1 MKEKLNVIM
10 IPIKMN
16 GLIKLFLLFNLILI
30 VSCSSHNKLNQ
41 EIIKRNYHICDELY
55 NDYMYNDSI
64 KVDFDFWGSIHIDN
78 LSKTKN
84 HTIRKEF
91 KRRGIDNLKNL
102 TIDKLFLSFNS
113 TINNYKFFFFYDK
126 LSPTNDTVIYEKV
139 ILKDTINDIIVIEK
153 QKNDTKIT
161 ILVKGYEKNID
172 YTNNIIKGAFKRMN
186 IGSFDQNKLSYFKIY
201 QSFANGNH
209 NYLQAREKL
218 KTAPLKDEK
227 YKQFNSLKTE
237 FIATCNSFLSN
248 NPEYNSFLLNYEKK
262 KKSYFNETVKE
273 IYSNNDVFKNNK
285 VFDEINEIAKN
296 NSVIMLNEDHCY
308 PKHRL
313 FAMQLL
319 DVLKQNGY
327 SYLSLEAFS
336 IDKENNL
343 FPNYNNGFYT
353 SEPYFGH
360 FLRKAKELGFTILGH
375 ENQDDSMD
383 REMGQAKNIYKILQD
398 DPKAKIFVYV
408 GQSHLEKKR
417 RGEKWMAQHFSE
429 ISKVNPITIN
439 QVRIFAD
446 TDDEIVLI
454 PKNYFKND
462 SLIKSSADYFLINN
476 IKADLKKVY
485 PNSKFKSV
493 TLKSKEIK
501 NYKNEELLIEVFNF
515 YEYEK
520 LKSLTLPIVNLLSKP
535 KSNTI
540 KVDLPIGK
548 YIIKIKTA
556 ENKKILEKT
565 VQLTNE

>member
-1 MKEKLNVIM
+1 MIKFTSKCFRISSFLVMIIVIT
-10 IPIKMN
+10 
-16 GLIKLFLLFNLILI
+16 
-30 VSCSSHNKLNQ
+30 SCSNSKYLNQ
-41 EIIKRNYHICDELY
+41 DIIKRNYQID
-55 NDYMYNDSI
+55 DYFYNDSI
-64 KVDFDFWGSIHIDN
+64 KVAVDFYGQLENINLLKTKKSELKKELKSLDN
-78 LSKTKN
+78 LSV
-84 HTIRKEF
+84 
-91 KRRGIDNLKNL
+91 
-102 TIDKLFLSFNS
+102 DKLFFACNS
-113 TINNYKFFFFYDK
+113 KINDYKIYLFYDK
-126 LSPTNDTVIYEKV
+126 IEKNQDSITQV
-139 ILKDTINDIIVIEK
+139 SILKTNPNLRYSIIEK
-153 QKNDTKIT
+153 QKGNTKIT
-161 ILVKGYEKNID
+161 TFVKSKTSKKE
-172 YTNNIIKGAFKRMN
+172 YTLEVAKDIVSKIN
-186 IGSFDQNKLSYFKIY
+186 IGSFDESKLSYFKIY
-201 QSFANGNH
+201 QSYTSGSH

-227 YKQFNSLKTE
+227 YKQFNNIKFQ

-248 NPEYNSFLLNYEKK
+248 NPEYNSFILNYEKK

-273 IYSNNDVFKNNK
+273 IYSNSDVFKDNK
-285 VFDEINEIAKN
+285 VFDEISEIAKN
-296 NSVIMLNEDHCY
+296 NSVIMLNEDHYY

-327 SYLSLEAFS
+327 NYLSLEAFS

-375 ENQDDSMD
+375 ENQDDSID
-383 REMGQAKNIYKILQD
+383 REIGQAKNIYKILQD

-408 GQSHLEKKR
+408 GHGHLEKKR
-417 RGEKWMAQHFSE
+417 KGEKWMAQHFSE

-439 QVRIFAD
+439 QVRIFTD

-454 PKNYFKND
+454 PRKHLEKD
-462 SLIKSSADYFLINN
+462 SLLNSSADYFLINN
-476 IKADLKKVY
+476 IKVDLKKVY

-501 NYKNEELLIEVFNF
+501 NYKNEELLIEVFDF

-520 LKSLTLPIVNLLSKP
+520 LKSLTLPIINLLATP
-535 KSNTI
+535 KSTTI

-548 YIIKIKTA
+548 YYIKIKTV
-556 ENKKILEKT
+556 ENKKIFGE
-565 VQLTNE
+565 VISVE

>member
-1 MKEKLNVIM
+1 MDKFNSKWFQFSFCLVMFFVIA
-10 IPIKMN
+10 
-16 GLIKLFLLFNLILI
+16 
-30 VSCSSHNKLNQ
+30 SCSNSKYLNQ
-41 EIIKRNYHICDELY
+41 DIIKRNYQID
-55 NDYMYNDSI
+55 DYFYNDSI
-64 KVDFDFWGSIHIDN
+64 KVAVDFYGQLENINLLKTKKSELKKELKGLDN
-78 LSKTKN
+78 LSV
-84 HTIRKEF
+84 
-91 KRRGIDNLKNL
+91 
-102 TIDKLFLSFNS
+102 DKLFFASNS
-113 TINNYKFFFFYDK
+113 KINDYKIYLFYDK
-126 LSPTNDTVIYEKV
+126 IGENHDSITQVS
-139 ILKDTINDIIVIEK
+139 ILKTNPDFSYSIIEK
-153 QKNDTKIT
+153 QKGNTRIKT
-161 ILVKGYEKNID
+161 LVKSKTAKKE
-172 YTNNIIKGAFKRMN
+172 YTLEVAKDIVSKIN
-186 IGSFDQNKLSYFKIY
+186 IGLFDQNKLSYFKIY
-201 QSFANGNH
+201 QSYTSGSHNH
-209 NYLQAREKL
+209 LQAREKL
-218 KTAPLKDEK
+218 KTAPLEDKK
-227 YKQFNSLKTE
+227 YKEFNSLKTE
-237 FIATCNSFLSN
+237 FIATSNSFLSN
-248 NPEYNSFLLNYEKK
+248 NPEYDAFLLNYEKK
-262 KKSYFNETVKE
+262 KKAYFNETVKE
-273 IYSNNDVFKNNK
+273 IYSNNDVFKNSK
-285 VFDEINEIAKN
+285 VFDEINQVAKN

-360 FLRKAKELGFTILGH
+360 FLRKAKELGFTIVGH

-408 GQSHLEKKR
+408 GHAHLEKSRK
-417 RGEKWMAQHFSE
+417 GEKWMAQHFSE

-454 PKNYFKND
+454 PRKHLEKD
-462 SLIKSSADYFLINN
+462 SLLNSSADYFLINN

-501 NYKNEELLIEVFNF
+501 NHKNEELLIEVFDYN
-515 YEYEK
+515 EYEK
-520 LKSLTLPIVNLLSKP
+520 LKSLTLPIINLLATP

-540 KVDLPIGK
+540 KVDLPSGK
-548 YIIKIKTA
+548 YYIKIKTV
-556 ENKKILEKT
+556 ENKKIFGEVILVE
-565 VQLTNE
+565 